1 MMTAAL
7 REFRQQAATIAVR
20 GAMSLPLLAGPMPSA
35 VIAQKLAR
43 FWARAPFN
51 RKRLDRA
58 VDHLSEAFPDWALER
73 RRELACRAYEHLF
86 QLGVELAFAP
96 RLLNEDGWLNHVD
109 ASQAGPGLR
118 AVLGS
123 GPAVMVT
130 GHCGNWEV
138 LGYTMALLGFRMHAL
153 YRPLDLEPLDRW
165 VRATRS
171 RRGLELVDKF
181 GATDRLP
188 SILAAGEPVAFVAD
202 QNAGDKG
209 LFVPFFGRLA
219 STYKSIGLVAIGAR
233 VPVVVGCATRITGSA
248 LPADKVSPD
257 EFLYDD
263 ADLPGYR
270 YRMSIQD
277 VIHPHEWESQPDPLF
292 YLTARYRRALE
303 KAIRAAPEQYLWMH
317 RIWKSRP
324 RHEVLNRPFPKA
336 LEEKLRAL
344 PWLSDADVEAIKDR
358 SARDARER
366 AVSSA
371 DARPE
376 PETPATAG

>member
-1 MMTAAL
+1 MTTAVF
-7 REFRQQAATIAVR
+7 RELRQQAATLAVR
-20 GAMSLPLLAGPMPSA
+20 GMMSLPLLAGPMPSA
-35 VIAQKLAR
+35 VIARRLAR
-43 FWARAPFN
+43 LWAGARFN

-58 VDHLSEAFPDWALER
+58 VDHLSEAFPDWPLER
-73 RRELACRAYEHLF
+73 RRDLACRAYEHLF

-109 ASQAGPGLR
+109 ASQAGRGLR
-118 AVLGS
+118 ELLSA

-181 GATDRLP
+181 GATERLP
-188 SILAAGEPVAFVAD
+188 SILASGEPVAFVAD

-233 VPVVVGCATRITGSA
+233 VPVVVGCATRVGA
-248 LPADKVSPD
+248 PAHHADDFV
-257 EFLYDD
+257 YDD

-270 YRMSIQD
+270 YTMAIHD
-277 VIHPHEWESQPDPLF
+277 VIRPHEWESQPDPLF

-303 KAIRAAPEQYLWMH
+303 QAVRAAPEQYLWMH

-324 RHEVLNRPFPKA
+324 RHEVQNKPFPRA

-366 AVSSA
+366 AVSVA
-371 DARPE
+371 VAPPPGE
-376 PETPATAG
+376 PAGTAG

>member
-35 VIAQKLAR
+35 VVAQRLAR
-43 FWARAPFN
+43 LWARARFN

-58 VDHLSEAFPDWALER
+58 VDHLSEAFPDWPIER
-73 RRELACRAYEHLF
+73 RRDLACRAYEHLF

-118 AVLGS
+118 AVLSS

-138 LGYTMALLGFRMHAL
+138 LGYTMALLGFPMHAL

-188 SILAAGEPVAFVAD
+188 SILARGEPVAFVAD

-233 VPVVVGCATRITGSA
+233 VPVVVGCATRVSA
-248 LPADKVSPD
+248 STAHADDFV
-257 EFLYDD
+257 YDD
-263 ADLPGYR
+263 AALPGYR

-277 VIHPHEWESQPDPLF
+277 VIQPQEWESQPDPLF

-303 KAIRAAPEQYLWMH
+303 GAIRAAPEQYLWMH

-324 RHEVLNRPFPKA
+324 RHEVLGRPFPKA

-366 AVSSA
+366 AVSGA

-376 PETPATAG
+376 SEPAATAG